1 LAFVVCARQNR
12 RSAATAAAT
21 GGARRRRDPMA
32 EIDTDVI
39 EVTFGDDV
47 IATTVTSSGEAVEAW
62 LAEARAAPGSPVV
75 GLDVE
80 WRPSRRADENPV
92 ATLQLCV
99 GRRCLIFQLLHAD
112 RVPRALAEFLG
123 DRGVRFVGVG
133 VAADAER
140 LSDDHELVVAN
151 AVDLRGLAAEGM
163 GRPDLRQAGL
173 RAVVAAVMGVDLV
186 KPQRVTMSR
195 WDASCLSYEQ
205 IRYACIDAFVS
216 FEVGR
221 KLLAGEAEATTADPA
236 TPAGEAAADRA
247 VAAVAGAVA
256 AVRLQ

>member
-1 LAFVVCARQNR
+1 MA
-12 RSAATAAAT
+12 
-21 GGARRRRDPMA
+21 DPFWD
-32 EIDTDVI
+32 EVI

-47 IATTVTSSGEAVEAW
+47 IPTTVTSSGDAVEGW
-62 LAEARAAPGSPVV
+62 LAEVRAAAAAPSDLIV

-80 WRPSRRADENPV
+80 WRPSRRSDQNPV

-112 RVPRALAEFLG
+112 RIPRALSEFLG

-133 VAADAER
+133 VEADAER
-140 LSDDHELVVAN
+140 LSEDHELDVVN
-151 AVDLRGLAAEGM
+151 AVDLRGLAAEVM

-173 RAVVAAVMGVDLV
+173 RAVVDAVMGVNLV

-221 KLLAGEAEATTADPA
+221 RLLTGEAKAADPAVPAGEASTADPA
-236 TPAGEAAADRA
+236 VPAGETTTANPA
-247 VAAVAGAVA
+247 VPAVAGAVA
-256 AVRLQ
+256 VARGP

>member
-1 LAFVVCARQNR
+1 M
-12 RSAATAAAT
+12 
-21 GGARRRRDPMA
+21 D
-32 EIDTDVI
+32 ETDVI

-62 LAEARAAPGSPVV
+62 LAEVRAAPSSSLVV

-80 WRPSRRADENPV
+80 WRPSRRSDQNPV

-133 VAADAER
+133 VEADAER

-163 GRPDLRQAGL
+163 GRPELRQAGL
-173 RAVVAAVMGVDLV
+173 RAIVAAVMGVNLV

-221 KLLAGEAEATTADPA
+221 KLLAGEAVAAADPA
-236 TPAGEAAADRA
+236 VPAGEAAAAADPA
-247 VAAVAGAVA
+247 VPAVAGAVA
-256 AVRLQ
+256 VARVP

>member
-1 LAFVVCARQNR
+1 
-12 RSAATAAAT
+12 
-21 GGARRRRDPMA
+21 MA
-32 EIDTDVI
+32 ETDTDVI

-62 LAEARAAPGSPVV
+62 LAETRAAAAPGSPIV

-80 WRPSRRADENPV
+80 WRPSRRADQNPV

-99 GRRCLIFQLLHAD
+99 SRRCLIFQLLHAD
-112 RVPRALAEFLG
+112 RVPRALVEFLG

-195 WDASCLSYEQ
+195 WDASCLSYQQ

>member
-1 LAFVVCARQNR
+1 
-12 RSAATAAAT
+12 
-21 GGARRRRDPMA
+21 MA
-32 EIDTDVI
+32 DTDTVVI
-39 EVTFGDDV
+39 DVTFGDDV
-47 IATTVTSSGEAVEAW
+47 IATTVTSSGEAVEGW
-62 LAEARAAPGSPVV
+62 LAEVRAAPGDLVV

-80 WRPSRRADENPV
+80 WRPSTRAWQNPV

-133 VAADAER
+133 VEADAER
-140 LSDDHELVVAN
+140 LSDDHELGVAN

-173 RAVVAAVMGVDLV
+173 RALVAAVLGVDLV

-221 KLLAGEAEATTADPA
+221 KLLAGEATAADPA
-236 TPAGEAAADRA
+236 VPAVE
-247 VAAVAGAVA
+247 GAVA
-256 AVRLQ
+256 APETRIA

>member
-1 LAFVVCARQNR
+1 
-12 RSAATAAAT
+12 
-21 GGARRRRDPMA
+21 MA
-32 EIDTDVI
+32 ETDVL
-39 EVTFGDDV
+39 EVTFGDSV
-47 IATTVTSSGEAVEAW
+47 IATTVTSCGEAVEGW

-80 WRPSRRADENPV
+80 WRPSRRSDQNPV

-99 GRRCLIFQLLHAD
+99 GRRCLIFQLLQAD
-112 RVPRALAEFLG
+112 RVPRALSEFLG
-123 DRGVRFVGVG
+123 DPGVRFVGVG
-133 VAADAER
+133 VGADAER
-140 LSDDHELVVAN
+140 LSDDHGLEVAN
-151 AVDLRGLAAEGM
+151 AVDLRGLAAEGL

-221 KLLAGEAEATTADPA
+221 KLLAGEATTAADPA
-236 TPAGEAAADRA
+236 APAGEAAAAADPA
-247 VAAVAGAVA
+247 VPAVAGAVA
-256 AVRLQ
+256 AARLQ

>member
-1 LAFVVCARQNR
+1 M
-12 RSAATAAAT
+12 
-21 GGARRRRDPMA
+21 D
-32 EIDTDVI
+32 ETDVI
-39 EVTFGDDV
+39 EVTFGDNV
-47 IATTVTSSGEAVEAW
+47 IAATVTSSGDDVEAW
-62 LAEARAAPGSPVV
+62 LAEVRAAPSNLV

-80 WRPSRRADENPV
+80 WRPCRRADENPV

-112 RVPRALAEFLG
+112 RVPRALVQFLG

-133 VAADAER
+133 VGADAER

-163 GRPDLRQAGL
+163 GRPELRQAGL
-173 RAVVAAVMGVDLV
+173 RAIVAAVMGVNLV

-221 KLLAGEAEATTADPA
+221 RLLVGEATAAADPA
-236 TPAGEAAADRA
+236 VPAGEAVADAAVPAGGAAAAAADPA
-247 VAAVAGAVA
+247 VPAVAGAVA
-256 AVRLQ
+256 VARVP

>member
-1 LAFVVCARQNR
+1 
-12 RSAATAAAT
+12 
-21 GGARRRRDPMA
+21 MA
-32 EIDTDVI
+32 DTETDVI
-39 EVTFGDDV
+39 EVTFKGIV
-47 IATTVTSSGEAVEAW
+47 IATTVTSSGEEVEAW
-62 LAEARAAPGSPVV
+62 LAEVRAGAAPGGLIV

-80 WRPSRRADENPV
+80 WRPSRRSDQNPV

-112 RVPRALAEFLG
+112 RVPRALSEFLG

-140 LSDDHELVVAN
+140 LSDDHELHVAN

-163 GRPDLRQAGL
+163 GRPELCQAGL

-221 KLLAGEAEATTADPA
+221 KLLAGEATAAADPA
-236 TPAGEAAADRA
+236 VPAGEASAAAAASDPA
-247 VAAVAGAVA
+247 VPAVAGAA
-256 AVRLQ
+256 AVARVP

>member
-1 LAFVVCARQNR
+1 
-12 RSAATAAAT
+12 
-21 GGARRRRDPMA
+21 M
-32 EIDTDVI
+32 
-39 EVTFGDDV
+39 
-47 IATTVTSSGEAVEAW
+47 
-62 LAEARAAPGSPVV
+62 
-75 GLDVE
+75 
-80 WRPSRRADENPV
+80 
-92 ATLQLCV
+92 
-99 GRRCLIFQLLHAD
+99 
-112 RVPRALAEFLG
+112 
-123 DRGVRFVGVG
+123 
-133 VAADAER
+133 AADAER

-221 KLLAGEAEATTADPA
+221 KLLD
-236 TPAGEAAADRA
+236 GEAAAADPVAPAAEAAADPA

>member
-1 LAFVVCARQNR
+1 MA
-12 RSAATAAAT
+12 
-21 GGARRRRDPMA
+21 DPFWD
-32 EIDTDVI
+32 EVI

-47 IATTVTSSGEAVEAW
+47 IPTTVTSSGDAVEGW
-62 LAEARAAPGSPVV
+62 LAEVRAAAPSDLIV

-80 WRPSRRADENPV
+80 WRPSRRSDQNPV

-112 RVPRALAEFLG
+112 RNPRALSQFLG
-123 DRGVRFVGVG
+123 DRGVRFVG
-133 VAADAER
+133 ADAER
-140 LSDDHELVVAN
+140 LTEDHELDVVN
-151 AVDLRGLAAEGM
+151 AVDLRGLTAEVK

-173 RAVVAAVMGVDLV
+173 RAVVDAVMGVNLV

-221 KLLAGEAEATTADPA
+221 RLLTGEARTADPAVPAGEATTADPA
-236 TPAGEAAADRA
+236 VP
-247 VAAVAGAVA
+247 AVAGAVA
-256 AVRLQ
+256 VARVP

>member
-1 LAFVVCARQNR
+1 MREAGQKER
-12 RSAATAAAT
+12 RNSSRNPSDEQE
-21 GGARRRRDPMA
+21 GSDIPMD
-32 EIDTDVI
+32 ETDVI

-62 LAEARAAPGSPVV
+62 LAEVRAAPSSSLVV

-80 WRPSRRADENPV
+80 WRPSRRSDQNPV

-133 VAADAER
+133 VEADAER

-163 GRPDLRQAGL
+163 GRPELRQAGL
-173 RAVVAAVMGVDLV
+173 RAIVAAVMGVNLV

-221 KLLAGEAEATTADPA
+221 KLLAGEAVAAADPA
-236 TPAGEAAADRA
+236 VPAGEAAAAADPA
-247 VAAVAGAVA
+247 VPAVAGAVA
-256 AVRLQ
+256 VARVP

>member
-1 LAFVVCARQNR
+1 
-12 RSAATAAAT
+12 
-21 GGARRRRDPMA
+21 MA
-32 EIDTDVI
+32 ETETDVI
-39 EVTFGDDV
+39 EVTFKGTV
-47 IATTVTSSGEAVEAW
+47 IATTVTSSGEEVEAW
-62 LAEARAAPGSPVV
+62 LAEVRAGAAPGGLIV

-80 WRPSRRADENPV
+80 WRPSRRSDQNPV

-112 RVPRALAEFLG
+112 RVPRALGEFLG

-140 LSDDHELVVAN
+140 LSDDHELDVAN

-163 GRPDLRQAGL
+163 GRPELRQAGL

-221 KLLAGEAEATTADPA
+221 KLLAGEAAAPAADPA
-236 TPAGEAAADRA
+236 VPAGEAAAGASDPA
-247 VAAVAGAVA
+247 VPAVAGAVA
-256 AVRLQ
+256 VARVP

>member
-1 LAFVVCARQNR
+1 
-12 RSAATAAAT
+12 
-21 GGARRRRDPMA
+21 MA
-32 EIDTDVI
+32 ETETDVI
-39 EVTFGDDV
+39 EVTFKGIV
-47 IATTVTSSGEAVEAW
+47 IATTVTSSGEEVEAW
-62 LAEARAAPGSPVV
+62 LAEVRAGAAPGGLIV

-80 WRPSRRADENPV
+80 WRPSRRSDQNPV

-112 RVPRALAEFLG
+112 RVPRALSEFLG

-140 LSDDHELVVAN
+140 LSDDHELDVAN

-163 GRPDLRQAGL
+163 GRPELRQAGL

-221 KLLAGEAEATTADPA
+221 KLLS
-236 TPAGEAAADRA
+236 GEAAAAAGSDPA
-247 VAAVAGAVA
+247 VPAGEEAAAGASDPAVPAVAGAVA
-256 AVRLQ
+256 VAQVP